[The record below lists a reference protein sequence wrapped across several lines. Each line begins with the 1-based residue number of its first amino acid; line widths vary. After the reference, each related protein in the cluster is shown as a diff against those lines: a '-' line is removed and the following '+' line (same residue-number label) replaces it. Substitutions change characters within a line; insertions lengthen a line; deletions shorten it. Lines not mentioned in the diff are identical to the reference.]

1 MAAIPTPV
9 IDIKDKVFTLY
20 TELVQ
25 AKIDKKETV
34 KAYSDNIKRIEGEI
48 KDLLDGEEN
57 EVKESQKSPDE

>member
-1 MAAIPTPV
+1 MAAILTPV